1 MIDDSYGS
9 GAKHY
14 DAAYSVKEDLV
25 DRDFYLDRERNI
37 TTRHTASQ

>member
-1 MIDDSYGS
+1 MIDDSYSLG

-25 DRDFYLDRERNI
+25 DRNSI
-37 TTRHTASQ
+37 SI